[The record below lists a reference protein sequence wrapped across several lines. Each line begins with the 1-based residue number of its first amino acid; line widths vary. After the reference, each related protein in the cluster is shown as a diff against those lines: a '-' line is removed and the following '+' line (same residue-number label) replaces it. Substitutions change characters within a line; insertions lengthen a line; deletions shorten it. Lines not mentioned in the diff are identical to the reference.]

1 MRRFKTFDNIAPGLV
16 LRLAKRF
23 NTHVSVVRARRSLGA
38 LDDHLLRDL
47 GIARAEIDHVI
58 RSGRRP

>member
-16 LRLAKRF
+16 VRLAKRF
-23 NTHVSVVRARRSLGA
+23 NTHLSRVSARRGLGA

-47 GIARAEIDHVI
+47 GISRAEIDQVI